1 MHACSRRARV
11 SDLLNWLGALPAPLL
26 YLVIAAAAF
35 AENVFPP
42 LPADTAI
49 ALGAFV
55 AARGEGSALGAW
67 AATMIGNLGGAL
79 LMFLLGRRLGGSWL
93 RRKLPMLGG
102 AEGAAR
108 VEEAY
113 QKHGVWA
120 LAVSR
125 FIPAVRAVV
134 PPLAGALQ
142 VGLLRAMVAM
152 SLASAVWYGLVTW
165 LAFSLGSNA
174 EALIAAVVQSQRMA
188 AGIALAIAALTLI
201 VWLVRRRS

>member
-1 MHACSRRARV
+1 MSE
-11 SDLLNWLGALPAPLL
+11 LLNWLGALPAPVL

-55 AARGEGSALGAW
+55 AARGDGSAAGAW
-67 AATMIGNLGGAL
+67 SATMVGNLGGAM
-79 LMFLLGRRLGGSWL
+79 LMFVLGRRLGAGWL
-93 RRKLPMLGG
+93 QRKLPILGG
-102 AEGAAR
+102 PEGAAR
-108 VEEAY
+108 VEKAY
-113 QKHGVWA
+113 RKHGVWA

-142 VGLLRAMVAM
+142 VGLVRAMVAM
-152 SLASAVWYGLVTW
+152 TLASAVWYGLVTW

-174 EALIAAVVQSQRMA
+174 EALIAAVGNSQRVA
-188 AGIALAIAALTLI
+188 AGVAVAIALIALVI
-201 VWLVRRRS
+201 WRVRRGRTHD

>member
-1 MHACSRRARV
+1 M
-11 SDLLNWLGALPAPLL
+11 SDFLNWLSALPAPLL

-35 AENVFPP
+35 AENIFPP

-55 AARGEGSALGAW
+55 AARGEGTAFGVW
-67 AATMIGNLGGAL
+67 AATMVGNLGGAL
-79 LMFLLGRRLGGSWL
+79 LMFVLGRRLGATWL
-93 RRKLPMLGG
+93 QSKLPILGG
-102 AEGAAR
+102 PEGAVR

-113 QKHGVWA
+113 RKHGLWA
-120 LAVSR
+120 LSVSR

-142 VGLLRAMVAM
+142 VGVLRAMVAM
-152 SLASAVWYGLVTW
+152 SLASAVWYALVTW

-174 EALIAAVVQSQRMA
+174 DALIAAVGRSQSIA
-188 AGIALAIAALTLI
+188 AGVAVAIVVVALI
-201 VWLVRRRS
+201 VWRARQSGKHE

>member
-1 MHACSRRARV
+1 MTA
-11 SDLLNWLGALPAPLL
+11 LLDWLGALPPALL

-35 AENVFPP
+35 AENIFPP

-55 AARGEGSALGAW
+55 AARGEGSAIGAW
-67 AATMIGNLGGAL
+67 AATMVGNLGGAL
-79 LMFLLGRRLGGSWL
+79 LMFVLGRRLGAGWL
-93 RRKLPMLGG
+93 QRKLPILGG
-102 AEGAAR
+102 PEGAAR
-108 VEEAY
+108 VEAAY
-113 QKHGVWA
+113 RKHGVWA

-142 VGLLRAMVAM
+142 VGIVGAMTAM
-152 SLASAVWYGLVTW
+152 SLASALWYGVVTW

-174 EALIAAVVQSQRMA
+174 EALIAAVGSSQRVA
-188 AGIALAIAALTLI
+188 AAVAIGIVAVALV
-201 VWLVRRRS
+201 VWRVRRGRRSD

>member
-1 MHACSRRARV
+1 MIE
-11 SDLLNWLGALPAPLL
+11 LLDWLGALPAALL
-26 YLVIAAAAF
+26 YLVIAVAAF

-55 AARGEGSALGAW
+55 AARGDGSAVGAW
-67 AATMIGNLGGAL
+67 AATMVGNLGGAL
-79 LMFLLGRRLGGSWL
+79 LMFVLGRRLGAGWL
-93 RRKLPMLGG
+93 QRKLPILGG
-102 AEGAAR
+102 REGAAR
-108 VEEAY
+108 VEAAY
-113 QKHGVWA
+113 RKYGIWA

-142 VGLLRAMVAM
+142 VGIMRAMIAM

-174 EALIAAVVQSQRMA
+174 EALLAAVGNSQRVA
-188 AGIALAIAALTLI
+188 AGVAVAIVVVALVA
-201 VWLVRRRS
+201 WRVRKRRT

>member
-1 MHACSRRARV
+1 MIE
-11 SDLLNWLGALPAPLL
+11 LLDWLGALPAALL
-26 YLVIAAAAF
+26 YLVIAVAAF

-55 AARGEGSALGAW
+55 AARGEGSAIGAW
-67 AATMIGNLGGAL
+67 AATMVGNLGGAL
-79 LMFLLGRRLGGSWL
+79 LMFVLGRRLGAGWL
-93 RRKLPMLGG
+93 QRKLPILGG
-102 AEGAAR
+102 TEGAAR
-108 VEEAY
+108 VEAAY
-113 QKHGVWA
+113 RKHGVWA

-142 VGLLRAMVAM
+142 VGVVRAMIAM
-152 SLASAVWYGLVTW
+152 SLASAVWYGLITW

-174 EALIAAVVQSQRMA
+174 EALLTAVGNSQRVAAGVAVAIVVVAVV
-188 AGIALAIAALTLI
+188 
-201 VWLVRRRS
+201 VWRVRRRRG